1 VATEEK
7 STLRPS
13 STPSISNDTDHDE
26 SDADVPVED
35 CRPIHQLITDLTSE
49 LSQVKNKRMCQY
61 SAYDYLRLLSV
72 LRFFEKTE
80 KTNSDPR
87 IHKEVARELAE
98 IFWVHK
104 SDSPHSPRNTLQHKA
119 NLIQQWAK
127 EYRAT
132 GRLSEHV
139 HGTHTKTES
148 KLAEKGIARA
158 ARRVLANMKDPG
170 PVKLK
175 EILVSTIFP
184 QFGIPGAKISENTCR
199 DYMKR
204 WGWHR
209 GGYREWVVNNKRVL
223 QVSDSE
229 SDEKN
234 GGSDETDI
242 LETAKADSQANDVN
256 LQEWPRNLPSP
267 TTAIRPASTPNLTDM
282 SPTGGGPVFDFQNPH
297 SVTVT
302 SPLTS
307 FNNNT
312 TNPMEDRNAALFLP
326 ANYDLNQTHNYSFPM
341 HTTYVDPSQFQH
353 AHAQYDAQ
361 QQPRYTPKSLD
372 GLVPD
377 PPGMMGMRPAPH
389 GAPVPT
395 FAPHPSMLGAFTHD
409 SSFPSQSTRRNTV
422 NIPLNSEYNPLSHQ
436 HYMTDMNQ

>member
-1 VATEEK
+1 MPPEETLAT
-7 STLRPS
+7 RP
-13 STPSISNDTDHDE
+13 STPSVSNGSEPDE
-26 SDADVPVED
+26 SDADLPVED
-35 CRPIHQLITDLTSE
+35 CRPIHQLIADLTSE

-80 KTNSDPR
+80 RTSNREPR
-87 IHKEVARELAE
+87 LDKEVAHELAE

-104 SDSPHSPRNTLQHKA
+104 ADSPHSPRNTLQHKA

-148 KLAEKGIARA
+148 KLAEKDIARA
-158 ARRVLANMKDPG
+158 ARRALAKMNDPG

-175 EILVSTIFP
+175 EVLLSTIFP
-184 QFGIPGAKISENTCR
+184 KFGIPGARISENTCR

-204 WGWHR
+204 WGWHK
-209 GGYREWVVNNKRVL
+209 GGYRQWVANNKRVL

-229 SDEKN
+229 SDDRL
-234 GGSDETDI
+234 GGSEETDI
-242 LETAKADSQANDVN
+242 LETSKSAPQHTHAINN
-256 LQEWPRNLPSP
+256 QEWPRTLPSP
-267 TTAIRPASTPNLTDM
+267 TTAIRPVASTNIPDLSTNN
-282 SPTGGGPVFDFQNPH
+282 GHVFDFQNHHP
-297 SVTVT
+297 VNTLT
-302 SPLTS
+302 SPNGP
-307 FNNNT
+307 FNSAT
-312 TNPMEDRNAALFLP
+312 TPMEDRNAALFLNP
-326 ANYDLNQTHNYSFPM
+326 QYDLNQPQTYPFPVQP
-341 HTTYVDPSQFQH
+341 TYIDTSHFQQYLSQQN
-353 AHAQYDAQ
+353 
-361 QQPRYTPKSLD
+361 RYTPKSLD

-395 FAPHPSMLGAFTHD
+395 FAAPPSMMGAFTHD

-422 NIPLNSEYNPLSHQ
+422 NIPPSSDYNHLSHQ
-436 HYMTDMNQ
+436 HYMSDMNQ

>member
-1 VATEEK
+1 VTTEEK
-7 STLRPS
+7 PTLRPS
-13 STPSISNDTDHDE
+13 STPSISNDSDHDE
-26 SDADVPVED
+26 SDGDEPVED
-35 CRPIHQLITDLTSE
+35 CRPIHQLIADLTSE

-80 KTNSDPR
+80 KTSSDTR
-87 IHKEVARELAE
+87 LHKEVALELAE

-148 KLAEKGIARA
+148 KLAEKEIARA

-184 QFGIPGAKISENTCR
+184 KFGIPGAKISENTCR

-229 SDEKN
+229 TDEKA

-242 LETAKADSQANDVN
+242 LETTRADPGNPPSVSSI
-256 LQEWPRNLPSP
+256 QEWPRNLPSP
-267 TTAIRPASTPNLTDM
+267 TTAIRPASTVLPDM
-282 SPTGGGPVFDFQNPH
+282 SANGGHVFEFQNPH
-297 SVTVT
+297 SVTLT
-302 SPLTS
+302 SPI
-307 FNNNT
+307 FNNNA

-326 ANYDLNQTHNYSFPM
+326 SNYDLNQTHNYSFPIHPAYM
-341 HTTYVDPSQFQH
+341 DPAQF
-353 AHAQYDAQ
+353 HAQAQYVAQ
-361 QQPRYTPKSLD
+361 QQNRYTPKSLD

-409 SSFPSQSTRRNTV
+409 SSFPSQPTRRNTV
-422 NIPLNSEYNPLSHQ
+422 NIPPNSEYNPLSHQ